1 MKYIDFG
8 LYEYLII
15 KMLDDCH
22 KYSSLPEVNFFFIIM
37 KIKVLVVIFF
47 NNGNRSGLL
56 LAVKVSYADSIV

>member
-22 KYSSLPEVNFFFIIM
+22 KYSSLPEVNFFYYYYYED
-37 KIKVLVVIFF
+37 KSVGGDIF
-47 NNGNRSGLL
+47 
-56 LAVKVSYADSIV
+56 